1 MGLKSWIKGKF
12 KKKEVIIPVW
22 EREDEYW
29 LLYKKMAEA
38 KARYLTYNGGNKEEA
53 ELLKSE
59 WLELEKLYTPL
70 YQMREDWM
78 DKSNVRPKIKEK
90 DKLTKSSILMA
101 VMTAA
106 GIILPSALE
115 NRGVILKGAKDATSK
130 AWNAMVS
137 LLKR

>member
-1 MGLKSWIKGKF
+1 MKLFKR
-12 KKKEVIIPVW
+12 KKKEIIVPVW

-38 KARYLTYNGGNKEEA
+38 KARYLTYDGEDTNERES
-53 ELLKSE
+53 LKTE

-90 DKLTKSSILMA
+90 DRLTKSSILMA
-101 VMTAA
+101 VMTAF
-106 GIILPSALE
+106 GMILPAAVE
-115 NRGVILKGAKDATSK
+115 NRGIIIKTAKDTTQR

>member
-1 MGLKSWIKGKF
+1 MKLFKR
-12 KKKEVIIPVW
+12 KKKEIITPVW

-38 KARYLTYNGGNKEEA
+38 KAKYLTYDGEDAIERGA
-53 ELLKSE
+53 LKAE

-90 DKLTKSSILMA
+90 DRLTKSSILMA
-101 VMTAA
+101 VMTAF
-106 GIILPSALE
+106 GMILPAAVE
-115 NRGVILKGAKDATSK
+115 NRGIIIKTAKDTTQR

>member
-1 MGLKSWIKGKF
+1 MKLFKR
-12 KKKEVIIPVW
+12 KKKEIVVPVW

-38 KARYLTYNGGNKEEA
+38 KARYLTYTGEDANEREA
-53 ELLKSE
+53 LKAE

-90 DKLTKSSILMA
+90 DRLTKSSILMA
-101 VMTAA
+101 VMTAF
-106 GIILPSALE
+106 GMILPAAVE
-115 NRGVILKGAKDATSK
+115 NRGIIIKTAKDTTQR

>member
-1 MGLKSWIKGKF
+1 MKLFKR
-12 KKKEVIIPVW
+12 KKKEIIVPVW

-38 KARYLTYNGGNKEEA
+38 KARYLTYDGIDANERES
-53 ELLKSE
+53 LKAE

-101 VMTAA
+101 VMTAF
-106 GIILPSALE
+106 GMILPAAIE
-115 NRGVILKGAKDATSK
+115 NRGIIIKTAKDTTQR

-137 LLKR
+137 LLKK

>member
-1 MGLKSWIKGKF
+1 MKLFKR
-12 KKKEVIIPVW
+12 KKKEIIVPVW

-38 KARYLTYNGGNKEEA
+38 KARYLTYTGKDTNEREA
-53 ELLKSE
+53 LKAE

-90 DKLTKSSILMA
+90 DRLTKSSILMA
-101 VMTAA
+101 VMTAF
-106 GIILPSALE
+106 GMILPAAVE
-115 NRGVILKGAKDATSK
+115 NRGIIIKTAKDTTQR

>member
-1 MGLKSWIKGKF
+1 MKLFKR
-12 KKKEVIIPVW
+12 KKKEIVVPIW

-38 KARYLTYNGGNKEEA
+38 KARYLTYDGIDANER
-53 ELLKSE
+53 ELLKAE

-78 DKSNVRPKIKEK
+78 DKSNVRPKVKEK

-101 VMTAA
+101 VMTAF
-106 GIILPSALE
+106 GMILPPVIE
-115 NRGVILKGAKDATSK
+115 NRGIIIKTAKDATQR

-137 LLKR
+137 LLKK

>member
-1 MGLKSWIKGKF
+1 MLFKR
-12 KKKEVIIPVW
+12 KKKEIIIPVW

-29 LLYKKMAEA
+29 LLYQKMAEA
-38 KARYLTYNGGNKEEA
+38 KARYLTYDGEDAIERVA
-53 ELLKSE
+53 LKAE

-78 DKSNVRPKIKEK
+78 DKSNVRPRIKEK

-101 VMTAA
+101 VMTAF
-106 GIILPSALE
+106 GMILPPVIE
-115 NRGVILKGAKDATSK
+115 NRGIIIKTAKDATQR

-137 LLKR
+137 LLKK

>member
-1 MGLKSWIKGKF
+1 MKLFKR
-12 KKKEVIIPVW
+12 KKKEIVVPVW

-38 KARYLTYNGGNKEEA
+38 KARYLTYDGEDANEREA
-53 ELLKSE
+53 LKAE

-90 DKLTKSSILMA
+90 DRLTKSSILMA
-101 VMTAA
+101 VMTAF
-106 GIILPSALE
+106 GMILPAAVE
-115 NRGVILKGAKDATSK
+115 NRGIIIKTAKDTTQR

>member
-1 MGLKSWIKGKF
+1 MFKIFKR
-12 KKKEVIIPVW
+12 KKKEIIVPVW

-29 LLYKKMAEA
+29 LLYRKMAEA
-38 KARYLTYNGGNKEEA
+38 KARYLTYDGEDAIERGA
-53 ELLKSE
+53 LKAE

-78 DKSNVRPKIKEK
+78 DKSNVRPRIKEK

-101 VMTAA
+101 VMTAF
-106 GIILPSALE
+106 GIILPPAIE
-115 NRGVILKGAKDATSK
+115 NRGIIIKSAKDATQR

-137 LLKR
+137 LLKK

>member
-1 MGLKSWIKGKF
+1 MKLFKR
-12 KKKEVIIPVW
+12 KKKEIIVPVW

-38 KARYLTYNGGNKEEA
+38 KARYLTYTGEVTNEREA
-53 ELLKSE
+53 LKAE

-90 DKLTKSSILMA
+90 DRLTKSSILMA
-101 VMTAA
+101 VMTAF
-106 GIILPSALE
+106 GMILPAAVE
-115 NRGVILKGAKDATSK
+115 NRGIIIKTAKDTTQR

>member
-1 MGLKSWIKGKF
+1 MKLFKR
-12 KKKEVIIPVW
+12 KKKEFITPVW

-29 LLYKKMAEA
+29 LLYRKMAEA
-38 KARYLTYNGGNKEEA
+38 KARYLTYDGEDAIERA
-53 ELLKSE
+53 ALKAE

-90 DKLTKSSILMA
+90 DRLTKSSILMA
-101 VMTAA
+101 VMTAF
-106 GIILPSALE
+106 GMILPAAVE
-115 NRGVILKGAKDATSK
+115 NRGIIIKTAKDTTQR

>member
-1 MGLKSWIKGKF
+1 MKLFKR
-12 KKKEVIIPVW
+12 KKKEIIVPVW

-38 KARYLTYNGGNKEEA
+38 KARYLTYTGEDANEREA
-53 ELLKSE
+53 LKAE

-90 DKLTKSSILMA
+90 DRLTKSSILMA
-101 VMTAA
+101 VMTAF
-106 GIILPSALE
+106 GMILPAAVE
-115 NRGVILKGAKDATSK
+115 NRGIIIKTAKDTTQR

>member
-1 MGLKSWIKGKF
+1 MKLFKR
-12 KKKEVIIPVW
+12 KKKEIITPVW

-38 KARYLTYNGGNKEEA
+38 KARYLTYDGEDAIERGA
-53 ELLKSE
+53 LKAE

-90 DKLTKSSILMA
+90 DRLTKSSILMA
-101 VMTAA
+101 VMTAF
-106 GIILPSALE
+106 GMILPAAVE
-115 NRGVILKGAKDATSK
+115 NRGIIIKTAKDTTQR

>member
-1 MGLKSWIKGKF
+1 MFKR
-12 KKKEVIIPVW
+12 KKKEIVVPVW

-29 LLYKKMAEA
+29 LLYRKMAEA
-38 KARYLTYNGGNKEEA
+38 KARYLTYDGEDAIERGA
-53 ELLKSE
+53 LKAE

-78 DKSNVRPKIKEK
+78 DKSNVRPRIKEK

-101 VMTAA
+101 VMTAF
-106 GIILPSALE
+106 GMILPPVIE
-115 NRGVILKGAKDATSK
+115 NRGIIIKTAKDATQR

-137 LLKR
+137 LLKK

>member
-1 MGLKSWIKGKF
+1 MKLFKR
-12 KKKEVIIPVW
+12 KKKEIVVPVW

-38 KARYLTYNGGNKEEA
+38 KARYLTYTGEDANEREA
-53 ELLKSE
+53 LKAE

-90 DKLTKSSILMA
+90 DRLTRSSILMA
-101 VMTAA
+101 VMTAF
-106 GIILPSALE
+106 GMILPAAVE
-115 NRGVILKGAKDATSK
+115 NRGIIIKTAKDTTQR

>member
-1 MGLKSWIKGKF
+1 MKLFKR
-12 KKKEVIIPVW
+12 KKKEIITPVW

-29 LLYKKMAEA
+29 LLYRKMAEA
-38 KARYLTYNGGNKEEA
+38 KAKYLTYDGEDAIERGA
-53 ELLKSE
+53 LKAE

-90 DKLTKSSILMA
+90 DRLTKSSILMA
-101 VMTAA
+101 VMTAF
-106 GIILPSALE
+106 GMILPAAVE
-115 NRGVILKGAKDATSK
+115 NRGIIIKTAKDTTQR

>member
-1 MGLKSWIKGKF
+1 MKLFKR
-12 KKKEVIIPVW
+12 KKKETVVPVW

-29 LLYKKMAEA
+29 LLYRKMAEA
-38 KARYLTYNGGNKEEA
+38 KARYLTYDGEDAIERGA
-53 ELLKSE
+53 LKAE

-101 VMTAA
+101 VMTAF
-106 GIILPSALE
+106 GMILPAAVE
-115 NRGVILKGAKDATSK
+115 NRGIIIKTAKDTTQR

>member
-1 MGLKSWIKGKF
+1 MKLFKR
-12 KKKEVIIPVW
+12 KKKEIVAPVW

-29 LLYKKMAEA
+29 LLYRKMAEA
-38 KARYLTYNGGNKEEA
+38 KARYLTYDGEDAIERGA
-53 ELLKSE
+53 LKAE

-78 DKSNVRPKIKEK
+78 DKSNVRPRIKEK

-101 VMTAA
+101 VMTAF
-106 GIILPSALE
+106 GIILPPAIE
-115 NRGVILKGAKDATSK
+115 NRGIIIKSAKDATQR

-137 LLKR
+137 LLKK

>member
-1 MGLKSWIKGKF
+1 MKLFKR
-12 KKKEVIIPVW
+12 KKKEIVVPVW

-38 KARYLTYNGGNKEEA
+38 KARYLTYDGEDVNEREA
-53 ELLKSE
+53 LKAE

-101 VMTAA
+101 VMTAF
-106 GIILPSALE
+106 GIILPPAIE
-115 NRGVILKGAKDATSK
+115 NRGIILKTAKDATQR

-137 LLKR
+137 LLKK

>member
-1 MGLKSWIKGKF
+1 MKLFKR
-12 KKKEVIIPVW
+12 KKKEIIVPVW

-29 LLYKKMAEA
+29 LLYRKMTEA
-38 KARYLTYNGGNKEEA
+38 KARYLTYDGEDAIERGA
-53 ELLKSE
+53 LKAE

-101 VMTAA
+101 VMSAF
-106 GIILPSALE
+106 GMILPAAVE
-115 NRGVILKGAKDATSK
+115 NRGIIIKTGKDVTQR

-137 LLKR
+137 FFKR

>member
-1 MGLKSWIKGKF
+1 MFKIFKR
-12 KKKEVIIPVW
+12 KKKEIIIPVW

-29 LLYKKMAEA
+29 LLYRKMAEA
-38 KARYLTYNGGNKEEA
+38 KARYLTYNGEDIIEREA
-53 ELLKSE
+53 LKAE

-70 YQMREDWM
+70 YQMREDWL
-78 DKSNVRPKIKEK
+78 DKSNVRPRIKEK

-101 VMTAA
+101 VMTAF
-106 GIILPSALE
+106 GMILPPVIE
-115 NRGVILKGAKDATSK
+115 NRGIIIKTAKDVTQR